1 MDEMKGWT
9 QSDIDARKRE
19 GFTECNPQGAVRSI
33 GGLIVPRGISAD
45 KPKSVKAG
53 KEPQFQKDVEGW
65 LRLQGYRPR
74 TPYEITRPGPCAGWY
89 IHLNGKHAQGNPI
102 ILDLL
107 ILSAEGWYCEI
118 ELKSET
124 GKPTTEQEELIKRGG
139 YLCRTLD
146 EVKQVLLQTAYQ
158 HSDSGRGA

>member
-1 MDEMKGWT
+1 VKGWT
-9 QSDIDARKRE
+9 LEDAKAR
-19 GFTECNPQGAVRSI
+19 GFTECNPQGVSRSM
-33 GGLIVPRGISAD
+33 GGLIVPRGID

-53 KEPQFQKDVEGW
+53 KESQLQKDVEGW

-74 TPYEITRPGPCAGWY
+74 TPYEITRPGQCAGWY

-124 GKPTTEQEELIKRGG
+124 GKPTTEQEELIRRGG
-139 YLCRTLD
+139 YLCRTLE
-146 EVKQVLLQTAYQ
+146 EVKSAISRTAYY
-158 HSDSGRGA
+158 HSDSGRGI